1 MSKMMTEDEI
11 LDAFGA
17 LDDLEVS
24 RKLEAAQRRIAVL
37 EARLRQ
43 RPAVRAA
50 DERESVKHWREE
62 AQKHER
68 LYRACLARCEVL
80 NRKLKERDA

>member
-43 RPAVRAA
+43 
-50 DERESVKHWREE
+50 
-62 AQKHER
+62 
-68 LYRACLARCEVL
+68 
-80 NRKLKERDA
+80 